1 MINLAMDVAMR
12 WQQYRVDALVLEK
25 RSHTILSIVLFQT
38 SPILILLF
46 KLHEGHCLLSLPT
59 LALTS
64 SSTNVTSCFGYGIC
78 DYIKVL
84 VESTFGS
91 ASYS

>member
-38 SPILILLF
+38 SPIVITVIQTPWGPLPVVAAYFGVDIF
-46 KLHEGHCLLSLPT
+46 K
-59 LALTS
+59 
-64 SSTNVTSCFGYGIC
+64 Y
-78 DYIKVL
+78 
-84 VESTFGS
+84 
-91 ASYS
+91 